1 MELELLLLLLFV
13 ILVIVILINK
23 EMLSNKK
30 VLSNEEV
37 LSKEDLIQLGLQEIN
52 KKKNNNLIK
61 KTQIHDPV
69 QRILAAN
76 KIILK

>member
-1 MELELLLLLLFV
+1 MELELLLLLLFIIV
-13 ILVIVILINK
+13 GVVILINK

-37 LSKEDLIQLGLQEIN
+37 LSKEEIIQLGLQKIN
-52 KKKNNNLIK
+52 KNKIKNLSKKK
-61 KTQIHDPV
+61 QIHDPV